1 MQIFIS
7 QRLIAQ
13 QYQNSTNRIQIYDG
27 IVVSI
32 FFFHTPLRY
41 RKPPRPAA
49 HHQVIGDTHQSPQYP
64 HRQENKNAKP
74 IRVMTSLMPIQMVIF
89 TSPTARSML

>member
-1 MQIFIS
+1 MRRFLKNMYLHFYEGIIPMQLHF
-7 QRLIAQ
+7 
-13 QYQNSTNRIQIYDG
+13 YEG